1 MRGKQKNRMS
11 IERVSFPK
19 HTDDFSKQKQPEYG
33 KQVAKAIQG
42 EWFKR
47 EGNSSSRFYDS
58 KNEFIRRRLYAK
70 GKQSTRKYKDYIN
83 VDGDVSYLNL
93 DYEPIP
99 IIPKFKDWVVNGMMD
114 RNYSITAMSIDRE
127 SQEER
132 AKYREAI
139 EKDMLTKDF
148 TMKAKQEL
156 GVDLFTMNPDELP
169 DSQEELDIHANM
181 KFKPSSEIAQELA
194 IKSVMEDNDYDDDL
208 RFRIISDL
216 VEIGIGGVKNEY
228 SYSDGI
234 VYNYVDPENFIYS
247 YTEDPFFKDC
257 FYFGEFSS
265 ELISNVIRENP
276 QLTEEEKDKIQEA
289 STTWGEYHGLDS
301 YSVYDDNLDGKIA
314 ILKFAYKTVR
324 KKIWKEKSN
333 KTGGRK
339 VLKRDKDFEVKGNG
353 DRDFKKR
360 IKSEEIWFE
369 GAYVLGTDILLQW
382 EVMENQMRPKSNSNK
397 VLPPYAICAPGIGRG
412 HIDSLVDRMIPFS
425 DKIKMIDLK
434 IQQTLQMTL
443 PDGQFIDVDGL
454 MEIDLGNGNK
464 YTPTEAFDMFMTTG
478 SIFGRS
484 STYGGEFNNAKVPIQ
499 EIRSS
504 SSANKLAAFE
514 RQYAFNIQ
522 MIKDVTGLTRMDGN
536 QPDKDALVG
545 LQKMAAYNSNEATK
559 QVLIGSNFITKRLA
573 QLTSIRIS
581 DILEFSETKDD
592 FIQKIGSGSVRNL
605 EYFKDMHLRDFAIH
619 LELEPD
625 DEDKARLEQD
635 IQIEIQNGN
644 LGVEDKID
652 ILNISNLKY
661 ANEILKIRKKK
672 YAKQKQQQKMQEIEA
687 QKQANI
693 QSSQAS
699 SQAELQKKQ
708 AELQGESQLSKMKFE
723 QDMAKMDREYNYK
736 MQIEKIRGEYDIPK
750 KQMEVQSQTE
760 RDRMKE
766 DRKDQRTVKEKS
778 MESKLTEQRQK
789 ELDAIDFEEQD
800 IELSEFDLTEFENEN
815 Q

>member
-1 MRGKQKNRMS
+1 MRGKKRKLLS
-11 IERVSFPK
+11 IEKASFPR
-19 HTDDFSKQKQPEYG
+19 HTDDFNHLKKEVVG
-33 KQVAKAIQG
+33 KQVARAIQG

-47 EGNSSSRFYDS
+47 EGNSNARFYDN
-58 KNEFIRRRLYAK
+58 KNEFVRRRLYAK

-93 DYEPIP
+93 DFSPIP
-99 IIPKFKDWVVNGMMD
+99 VITKFKDWVVNGMMD
-114 RNYSITAMSIDRE
+114 RNYTVRAKSIDRE
-127 SQEER
+127 SQNER

-148 TMKAKQEL
+148 SLKAKEIL
-156 GVDLFTMNPDELP
+156 GVDLFTMNPDEIP
-169 DSQEELDIHANM
+169 ETQEELDIHANL

-208 RFRIISDL
+208 RFRIITDL
-216 VEIGIGGVKNEY
+216 VELGLGGVKNTY

-234 VYNYVDPENFIYS
+234 KYDYIDPENFIYS

-257 FYFGEFSS
+257 FYFGEFKS
-265 ELISNVIRENP
+265 ELISNVLKENP
-276 QLTEEEKDKIQEA
+276 NLTEEEKEKIDEI
-289 STTWGEYHGLDS
+289 STSWGEYHGLDG
-301 YSVYDDNLDGKIA
+301 YSIYDDNLDGKVA
-314 ILKFAYKTVR
+314 VLNFCYKTVR

-339 VLKRDKDFEVKGNG
+339 VLKRDKDFEVKGSG

-360 IKSEEIWFE
+360 VKSEEIWFE
-369 GAYVLGTDILLQW
+369 GSYVLGTDILLKW
-382 EVMENQMRPKSNSNK
+382 EVMENQMRPKSNSNRVK
-397 VLPPYAICAPGIGRG
+397 PPYAVCAPGIGRG
-412 HIDSLVDRMIPFS
+412 HIDSLVERMIPFA

-454 MEIDLGNGNK
+454 MEIDLGDGGK
-464 YTPTEAFDMFMTTG
+464 YSPTDAFNMFMTTG

-514 RQYAFNIQ
+514 RQYAFNLQ
-522 MIKDVTGLTRMDGN
+522 MIKDVTGITRMDGN

-559 QVLIGSNFITKRLA
+559 GILIASSFITKRLA
-573 QLTSIRIS
+573 ELTSIRIS
-581 DILEFSETKDD
+581 DILEYSETKEE
-592 FIQKIGSGSVRNL
+592 FIQKIGAGSVRNL
-605 EYFKDMHLRDFAIH
+605 EYFSDMHLRDFAIH
-619 LELEPD
+619 LDLEPD
-625 DEDKARLEQD
+625 EEEKARLERD

-644 LGVEDKID
+644 LGIEDKID

-672 YAKQKQQQKMQEIEA
+672 YIQMKRKQKMEEIEA

-699 SQAELQKKQ
+699 AQSDLQKRQ
-708 AELQGESQLSKMKFE
+708 AELQGESQLSQMKFE
-723 QDMAKMDREYNYK
+723 QDMQKLDREYQYK
-736 MQIEKIRGEYDIPK
+736 LQIEKIRGEYDIPK
-750 KQMEVQSQTE
+750 KQMEVKSQTE
-760 RDRMKE
+760 RDKMKE
-766 DRKDQRTVKEKS
+766 DRKDERVKKEGTIQ
-778 MESKLTEQRQK
+778 SKLAEQRQK
-789 ELDAIDFEEQD
+789 DGEAIDFEEQD
-800 IELSEFDLTEFENEN
+800 LELSEFNLTDFESDV
-815 Q
+815 